1 MVKTRFGFKRI
12 GWLTTLN
19 VLLCCGF
26 AALISGC
33 ATQQNLDNFDL
44 AAYLKKQEGVA
55 MYAAETRRTLEQE
68 ASEGNVESTAKLG
81 VYYLIGYGV
90 DTDQAK
96 AYQYLQT
103 AADKGNARAQL
114 CMGMMTWQGLGA
126 ARDPIK
132 AYRYLLLASKGI
144 GQDAQ
149 TARELA
155 ENIEKHISPKDA
167 EPIKSEA
174 GWAVLLA

>member
-1 MVKTRFGFKRI
+1 
-12 GWLTTLN
+12 
-19 VLLCCGF
+19 
-26 AALISGC
+26 
-33 ATQQNLDNFDL
+33 
-44 AAYLKKQEGVA
+44 

-68 ASEGNVESTAKLG
+68 ALEGNVESTAKLG

-90 DTDQAK
+90 DADQAK
-96 AYQYLQT
+96 AYQFLQK

-114 CMGMMTWQGLGA
+114 CMGMMSWQGLGVTKE
-126 ARDPIK
+126 PLK

-155 ENIEKHISPKDA
+155 ENIEKHISPQDA
-167 EPIKSEA
+167 EPIKNEA
-174 GWAVLLA
+174 GVELVPNR